1 METPEHNWVSE
12 GILPHLCSLF
22 SLRLPT
28 LCLVL
33 QIMFLMLWGW
43 NIVRVELVRVQ
54 LWGPGTGYVLGTAV
68 GSLALCV
75 SEVLVTLF
83 FCLF

>member
-1 METPEHNWVSE
+1 MLSTPDNVSGALGLEH
-12 GILPHLCSLF
+12 
-22 SLRLPT
+22 
-28 LCLVL
+28 
-33 QIMFLMLWGW
+33 
-43 NIVRVELVRVQ
+43 RVELVRVQ